1 MASRTRNKRNMSAG
15 RIAMTIV
22 VVGLLI
28 GIAVVVRNIIGLSI
42 EKRELEKQ
50 QRELA
55 DKRDELTA
63 ELENV
68 NDLDYIEEQARKLLH
83 MIKPGE
89 ILYILNGS
97 EQPKD
102 ESKDTD
108 IELPSQPYSN
118 SNEEEPSEGENS
130 EENSEGNSEEHYEEE
145 RGESEA
151 EYEES
156 QEEAVSEE
164 NSEESASE
172 ESFDGEEGS
181 AGSEDGSSEGE
192 GDEGSDG

>member
-1 MASRTRNKRNMSAG
+1 M
-15 RIAMTIV
+15 
-22 VVGLLI
+22 
-28 GIAVVVRNIIGLSI
+28 VRNIIGLSI

-55 DKRDELTA
+55 DTRDELTA